1 MSTPHPVKHGLA
13 AGKAGKPV
21 RADWTVDQGWESYT
35 ETEHNTWRQL
45 FARQTALLQGRAC
58 DAFVAGMQA
67 LPIKADRI
75 PEFGALNQV
84 LAQHTG
90 WQIVAV
96 PGLVPDDV
104 FFSHLAERRFP
115 AGNFIRKP
123 DQLDYLEAPD
133 VFHDLFGHVP
143 MLMNP
148 LIADYI
154 QA

>member
-1 MSTPHPVKHGLA
+1 MTPLWRGCKPCRSGL
-13 AGKAGKPV
+13 
-21 RADWTVDQGWESYT
+21 S
-35 ETEHNTWRQL
+35 
-45 FARQTALLQGRAC
+45 
-58 DAFVAGMQA
+58 
-67 LPIKADRI
+67 I

-90 WQIVAV
+90 WQVVAV

-115 AGNFIRKP
+115 AGNFIRTP
-123 DQLDYLEAPD
+123 DQLDYLEEPD

-148 LIADYI
+148 VLANYI